1 MVIDFFGGPK
11 GQKEFKKKTS
21 LGWNTSTVFFGG
33 RILYWKRNV
42 AQKNVFVEIL
52 YFTLHTQ
59 TTYQRW
65 RMVFGFRT
73 APQLLPIFCVAPP
86 NCQLLPGIQFLGCS
100 ATFQGSPCL
109 PVELS
114 WFMNFITHWSHE
126 PCQICHKLFIL
137 VKNHVSKKSEIC
149 VFFMT
154 WMIELWWIIECVGES
169 KRHIPPPRS

>member
-1 MVIDFFGGPK
+1 MAGIHRRFFLGGGFYTEKEMWHKRMFLLKSFTSPCIHKPHIK
-11 GQKEFKKKTS
+11 GEEWFS
-21 LGWNTSTVFFGG
+21 DSGLP
-33 RILYWKRNV
+33 
-42 AQKNVFVEIL
+42 
-52 YFTLHTQ
+52 
-59 TTYQRW
+59 
-65 RMVFGFRT
+65 
-73 APQLLPIFCVAPP
+73 PQLLPIFCVARP